1 MSKPTLKNRKKL
13 HVWIIAAIATP
24 TIILVLFGL
33 VAYQVPRYSYY
44 FVKCGY
50 RQPVK
55 VINYASQTYEYVL
68 LSSPSYRETTLFT
81 SGFYCSEQEA
91 ISAGVRPYDS

>member
-1 MSKPTLKNRKKL
+1 MSKPTLKNRKKF

-33 VAYQVPRYSYY
+33 VAYHVPRYSYY

-50 RQPVK
+50 KQPVK

-68 LSSPSYRETTLFT
+68 PSNPSYHETTLFI